1 MTHKEIQQKATE
13 AMRAKNTAALNTYRS
28 LLAAFTNELV
38 AKKRKPT
45 EELDEEEIQTV
56 IQRSAKQRKDSIEQ
70 FIKGNRAD
78 LVASEEEELKTLQEL
93 LPPQMPKEEIQKIAQ
108 QKKEELRIMDK
119 SKMGMLMGAIMKEVK
134 GKANGDDVKAVVESF
149 FS

>member
-1 MTHKEIQQKATE
+1 
-13 AMRAKNTAALNTYRS
+13 MRAKNTAALNTYRS